1 MSAQVVLISTA
12 YFALTSH
19 LTAKFGLFVGCM
31 SLALGLQNGAFSQA
45 GGISVHTTYLTGMIT
60 SLLKTKTERNS
71 SQSAARDKL
80 TSDQKVTLLAG
91 IWLAFVLGATVG
103 AAMVFWFGAPGV
115 FGAALL
121 LLAMVIGQSASRWQG
136 AKLKPHR
143 LNCGGTDLA
152 GGVAGK
158 GEPTHRI
165 QFGSADASSSGGGE
179 GEWYRCIGSV
189 EVVRAITRAAIL
201 FLFLFSV
208 SHTSAQSAPA
218 SPSRP
223 WHSPAERQVQDEA
236 RQLRDFRLGTD
247 PTQPYSLVELID
259 LAETHNPETRVAWER
274 ARAQAAALGVA
285 RSELYPTL
293 AVAALSATRR
303 GEIFFITNFL
313 RQTTQYFQVTLAL
326 NYTVFDFGARSG
338 RIDAA
343 RAEVLAANF
352 GFNNT
357 HRKVI
362 YQVEQAYYRLLN
374 SMGQEDAARAS
385 LSNAQA
391 VQQAAEDRLA
401 HGLATL
407 PDVLEA
413 RSATAEAEYD
423 LQAVLG
429 AEEIARGDLATAVGT
444 SAAAAIH
451 VQPINQLPTPDS
463 IGDTV
468 DQAINR
474 ALEQRPD
481 LMQRVAEIRSANARV
496 KEARAAY
503 YPALT
508 LNVSPNVQSLY
519 GLQQQFPW
527 AHTADLAGGVIFNL
541 RWAIFDGGA
550 RKNNLARAKA
560 NVNAAEAKVNVTQ
573 DEIADQVW
581 TAYSNLNTAFR
592 QRQASLALLEAAS
605 QSYAAA
611 LESYNYGVRSLLD
624 VTAAQ
629 RTLAQARSTDVLART
644 QVLTALAD
652 LAFRTG
658 DSIQPNTPRP
668 LP

>member
-1 MSAQVVLISTA
+1 MEA
-12 YFALTSH
+12 
-19 LTAKFGLFVGCM
+19 
-31 SLALGLQNGAFSQA
+31 
-45 GGISVHTTYLTGMIT
+45 
-60 SLLKTKTERNS
+60 
-71 SQSAARDKL
+71 
-80 TSDQKVTLLAG
+80 
-91 IWLAFVLGATVG
+91 
-103 AAMVFWFGAPGV
+103 
-115 FGAALL
+115 
-121 LLAMVIGQSASRWQG
+121 
-136 AKLKPHR
+136 
-143 LNCGGTDLA
+143 
-152 GGVAGK
+152 
-158 GEPTHRI
+158 
-165 QFGSADASSSGGGE
+165 
-179 GEWYRCIGSV
+179 
-189 EVVRAITRAAIL
+189 VRAITRAAIL
-201 FLFLFSV
+201 FVFLLGV
-208 SHTSAQSAPA
+208 NHASAQSAPA
-218 SPSRP
+218 SSNRP

-236 RQLRDFRLGTD
+236 RKLRDFRLGAD
-247 PTQPYSLVELID
+247 PARTYSLAELID

-274 ARAQAAALGVA
+274 TRAQAAALGLA

-293 AVAALSATRR
+293 AAIALSRTNRA
-303 GEIFFITNFL
+303 EIFFVTSFF
-313 RQTTQYFQVTLAL
+313 RQTTQYFQVSLAL

-343 RAEVLAANF
+343 KAEVLATNF
-352 GFNNT
+352 GFNDT

-362 YQVEQAYYRLLN
+362 YQVQQAYYRLLN
-374 SMGQEDAARAS
+374 WMGQEDAVRAS

-391 VQQAAEDRLA
+391 VQEAAEDRLT

-413 RSATAEAEYD
+413 RSATAQAEYD
-423 LQAVLG
+423 LQSVLG

-444 SAAAAIH
+444 SATALIH
-451 VQPINQLPTPDS
+451 VQPLEQVPTPES

-468 DQAINR
+468 DEAINR
-474 ALEQRPD
+474 ALEHRPD
-481 LMQRVAEIRSANARV
+481 LLQQVAEIRSANARV

-527 AHTADLAGGVIFNL
+527 THTSDLAGGVTFSL
-541 RWAIFDGGA
+541 RWTVFDGGA
-550 RKNNLARAKA
+550 RKNRLAESLA
-560 NVNAAEAKVNVTQ
+560 NVHAAEAQVEVAHDQIT
-573 DEIADQVW
+573 DQVW

-592 QRQASLALLEAAS
+592 QRKAAIALLEAAT

-629 RTLAQARSTDVLART
+629 RTLAQARSADVLART

-658 DSIQPNTPRP
+658 DSIQTGAPRP
-668 LP
+668 QP